1 MENHT
6 ARHFVL
12 QLGSLASLYLS
23 LSFLLVLIFG
33 IINLMFPDAAN
44 GYWEVE
50 SAHQNVRIGIA
61 MVIVFFPTYLILT
74 RVVNKLRRTETTGA
88 YLSLTKWLVY
98 LSLLVGG
105 GVLLGDLV
113 AVIMTFL
120 EGDLTQRFL
129 FKAAAVFVVIG
140 AAFHYYILDA
150 RGYWLKHEDK
160 SIRFAIGATLIVL
173 ASLAYGIASIETPSE
188 VREQK
193 LDMTQVNDLQQIQWR
208 IQDYYLTKQKLP
220 ESLDELGEPATPQA
234 PEGRAA
240 YQYNVTDDGFELC
253 ATFAEP
259 SNPDEFMGGV
269 MAVAEK
275 GLIRNPDN
283 WQHGAGEVCFERVI
297 NKDNGNTITPP
308 GQEMKQ

>member
-33 IINLMFPDAAN
+33 VINLAFPDATN
-44 GYWEVE
+44 GYWEIE
-50 SAHQNVRIGIA
+50 SAHQGVRIGFA

-74 RVVNKLRRTETTGA
+74 RTVNKLRRTETSGA

-113 AVIMTFL
+113 TVIMTFL
-120 EGDLTQRFL
+120 EGEITQRFIL
-129 FKAAAVFVVIG
+129 KAAAVFVVIG

-150 RGYWLKHEDK
+150 RGFWLKNEAK
-160 SIRFAIGATLIVL
+160 SVQFAYGAIAVVI
-173 ASLAYGIASIETPSE
+173 ASLAYGFTSIEAPTE

-193 LDMTQVNDLQQIQWR
+193 LDATQVSDLQQIQWR
-208 IQDYYLTKQKLP
+208 VQDYYLTNQKLP
-220 ESLDELGEPATPQA
+220 ENLGTLGEPAAPTA
-234 PEGRAA
+234 PEGRAD
-240 YQYNVTDDGFELC
+240 YKYNVTNEGFELC
-253 ATFAEP
+253 ATFAQP
-259 SNPDEFMGGV
+259 SNPDEFMGGT
-269 MAVAEK
+269 MPISEK
-275 GLIRNPDN
+275 GFIKNPDN
-283 WQHGAGEVCFERVI
+283 WQHGAGETCFSRII
-297 NKDNGNTITPP
+297 NKDNGNNIIPLD
-308 GQEMKQ
+308 KN